1 MELNIQR
8 RTLIGTIIGLIAVFI
23 IFLLSPATIYAPH
36 GLYLPLAPSAKPSV
50 ATSIIIYPPDKAPTL
65 VKTLGIISIEMHTD
79 QLDLNAQQQ
88 ILAYAQDLAA
98 KNGGTGIVPQRFFLG
113 NSGILSTALFQ
124 AKVIRPLNG

>member
-1 MELNIQR
+1 MELNIHK
-8 RTLIGTIIGLIAVFI
+8 RTLLGTVIGLVAVFI
-23 IFLLSPATIYAPH
+23 IFLLSPSVVYAPQ
-36 GLYLPLAPSAKPSV
+36 GIYLPLAPAAKPSDP
-50 ATSIIIYPPDKAPTL
+50 AAIIIYPPDKAPSL

-88 ILAYAQDLAA
+88 ILTYAQDLAA

-113 NSGILSTALFQ
+113 NSGLLSTALFQ